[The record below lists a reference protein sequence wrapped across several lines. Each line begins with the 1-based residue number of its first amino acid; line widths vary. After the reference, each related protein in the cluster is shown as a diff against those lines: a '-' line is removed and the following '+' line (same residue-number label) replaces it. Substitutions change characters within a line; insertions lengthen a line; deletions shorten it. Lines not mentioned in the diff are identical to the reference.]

1 MNAITKLLLI
11 RLAVGGLLGLF
22 YVLFLPIANA
32 YQIVLCV
39 SMGISVAVFTG
50 LTNHFL
56 LYSKLNTLPLLIVF
70 SMRVLLF
77 TIVIT
82 LALLFAIGVLDIFDQ
97 LLFHR
102 ETSLL
107 SAYYATVGWLFHNHY
122 WLLLVA
128 SFAFLIV
135 GQLFAV
141 SAGLLGK
148 KILFNY
154 FMGKYYHPKQEER
167 IFLFV
172 DLKSS
177 TTIAEKLGNFDFH
190 AFLKSYFADIAKPI
204 AISGGDIY
212 EYAGD
217 EVIVTW
223 PKNEKHS
230 AQKCLSCFNLMKQ
243 AIAKRSDF
251 YRQTYGFVPTF
262 RGGGHVGAV
271 LVGEIGVYRR
281 KIIYAGDVLNTCAR
295 IIAEGNKRNQEC
307 VISENLYR
315 LLQPYFVDD
324 QFEFLDKALFKGKQ
338 TEVAIY
344 AVNQ

>member
-1 MNAITKLLLI
+1 MNVIAKLLLT
-11 RLAVGGLLGLF
+11 RLVVGGLLGLF

-50 LTNHFL
+50 LTNYFL
-56 LYSKLNTLPLLIVF
+56 LYSRLNTLPLSVVF
-70 SMRVLLF
+70 GVRVILF

-82 LALLFAIGVLDIFDQ
+82 VALLFAIGVIDLFDQ
-97 LLFHR
+97 LLFRR

-107 SAYYATVGWLFHNHY
+107 SAYYATVGWLFQSHY
-122 WLLLVA
+122 WLLLVV
-128 SFAFLIV
+128 SFSFLII
-135 GQLFAV
+135 GQLFTV
-141 SAGLLGK
+141 SSSLLGR

-172 DLKSS
+172 DLKAS

-204 AISGGDIY
+204 AITGGDIY

-223 PKNEKHS
+223 PKQEKHS
-230 AQKCLSCFNLMKQ
+230 ARKCLSCFNLMKK
-243 AIAKRSDF
+243 AVARRSEF
-251 YRQTYGFVPTF
+251 YQKTYGFVPTF

-307 VISENLYR
+307 VISEDLYQ
-315 LLQPYFVDD
+315 LLQPYFADYH
-324 QFEFLDKALFKGKQ
+324 FEFLGKTLFKGKQ